1 MIILNILILDLSL
14 NVILPSKI
22 FDRLKSI
29 SFKHKNDFNAL
40 IDRISQY
47 HSNNLSWWIE
57 SPSTRNT
64 LQSSLFYRFCC
75 IYLLKDLI
83 KTGINVD
90 KVIVDSPAMINLI
103 KEFRRIHSIDFI
115 IEGPENKS
123 PKLFQNFLQSIKSS
137 IILLKKYRKKFNAA
151 NKTAFLSAKPPKDGL
166 IIIDQFVFPGYITND
181 RYYNGLWDELTLE
194 QMGKTF
200 FVPTLVMMDEN
211 EFEPAYRELRK
222 SKKNF
227 LIKEDYLGISDLIFS
242 LFHIIK
248 VWFIRPHTEKV
259 MDINFSPLI
268 REELLY
274 SRLHEGKVEGLLNYR
289 FAKSLKEQSFDLS
302 LIIDWWEGQPMD
314 KGWNF
319 GFHTYFPKTEK
330 KGYLGSVP
338 TANNLQL
345 FPSEIEIK
353 HNVSPPIIATIGE
366 EFSFEMNANNKH
378 FKAETAPAF
387 RFSHLWKNSRNIKK
401 DTSEYRIL
409 IALSVLENE
418 SVNILNL
425 IYDSNLIE
433 NKNIKFILNPHPTMK
448 FEILKAHFGK
458 KWSSRIQKG
467 NNPTYKEIKK
477 ADLLITGM
485 SAVGLEAISMG
496 VPVIVV
502 ETMRGLSYIPIPESI
517 SKELWRICRSSK
529 EVSKE
534 VDSFRNRSKEA
545 LIHHQELSLNIKN
558 KYFEPV
564 TKKSV
569 QRFLEF
575 N

>member
-1 MIILNILILDLSL
+1 MILDLSL
-14 NVILPSKI
+14 NALLSSEV
-22 FDRLKSI
+22 FDKLKLISI
-29 SFKHKNDFNAL
+29 KQIRAFNSL
-40 IDRISQY
+40 IDKISEN
-47 HSNNLSWWIE
+47 HFNNLSWWVE

-64 LQSSLFYRFCC
+64 LQSPLFYRFCC
-75 IYLLKDLI
+75 IYLIDDLI
-83 KTGINVD
+83 ESGVNIK
-90 KVIVDSPAMINLI
+90 KVIVDSPAMVDLI
-103 KEFRRIHSIDFI
+103 KEYRYNRKIEFF

-123 PKLFQNFLQSIKSS
+123 PRIFQYFLQSFKSS
-137 IILLKKYRKKFNAA
+137 IITLKKYRKKFNAA
-151 NKTAFLSAKPPKDGL
+151 KKTAFLSQQPPKDGL
-166 IIIDQFVFPGYITND
+166 IIIDKFVFPGYITKE
-181 RYYNGLWDELTLE
+181 RYYNGLWDELTSE
-194 QMGKTF
+194 QMKKTF

-222 SKKNF
+222 SKINF

-242 LFHIIK
+242 FLHSIR
-248 VWFIRPHTEKV
+248 VWFIRPSAEKL

-268 REELLY
+268 REELLH
-274 SRLHEGKVEGLLNYR
+274 SRLDESKVEGLLNYR
-289 FAKSLKEQSFDLS
+289 FAKNLKEKSFNLS

-330 KGYLGSVP
+330 KGYIGYAP
-338 TANNLQL
+338 RTMELQL
-345 FPSEIEIK
+345 LPSEIEIK
-353 HNVSPPIIATIGE
+353 HSVSPSIISTIGE
-366 EFSFEMNANNKH
+366 KFSSDINFKNKH

-387 RFSHLWKNSRNIKK
+387 RFVHLWKNSRNIKK

-425 IYDSNLIE
+425 IIDSNLIE
-433 NKNIKFILNPHPTMK
+433 NKNLKFILNPHPTMK

-485 SAVGLEAISMG
+485 STVGLEAISMG

-529 EVSKE
+529 EVSNA
-534 VDSFRNRSKEA
+534 VDSFRNRSKKA

-569 QRFLEF
+569 QRFLGF